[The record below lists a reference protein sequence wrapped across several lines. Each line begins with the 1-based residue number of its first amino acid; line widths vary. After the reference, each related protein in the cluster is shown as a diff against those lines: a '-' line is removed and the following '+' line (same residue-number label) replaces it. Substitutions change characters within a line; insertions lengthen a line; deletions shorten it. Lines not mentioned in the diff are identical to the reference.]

1 MRILNAA
8 LELFKFEGMNA
19 TGVGRIAS
27 KVSVSKQ
34 TRYQRFP
41 SNKPLGLT
49 CGHDTHRL
57 GGGQMTGG
65 SVVGLEGG
73 LPSAVISGLSRM
85 VLGDELVEVPGDLL
99 ERLGRPRGAGKHD
112 RPFERGDD
120 SR

>member
-1 MRILNAA
+1 
-8 LELFKFEGMNA
+8 MNA

-57 GGGQMTGG
+57 GGGQM
-65 SVVGLEGG
+65 
-73 LPSAVISGLSRM
+73 
-85 VLGDELVEVPGDLL
+85 
-99 ERLGRPRGAGKHD
+99 
-112 RPFERGDD
+112 
-120 SR
+120 

>member
-1 MRILNAA
+1 
-8 LELFKFEGMNA
+8 MNA
-19 TGVGRIAS
+19 TGVERIAS

-85 VLGDELVEVPGDLL
+85 VLGDELVEVMGYLF
-99 ERLGRPRGAGKHD
+99 ERLGGPRGAGKHD
-112 RPFERGDD
+112 RSFERGDD

>member
-1 MRILNAA
+1 
-8 LELFKFEGMNA
+8 MNA

-85 VLGDELVEVPGDLL
+85 VLGDELVEVTGDLL
-99 ERLGRPRGAGKHD
+99 ERLFRARGAGDNDH
-112 RPFERGDD
+112 PLPRGDAH
-120 SR
+120 RAEQ